1 MTYYTI
7 AYIAFLCP
15 GGWLS
20 SIIET
25 KLPSALKPLVCGERV
40 EIERLPNRVEALA
53 RFREVGGQGRIQ
65 WCKNLRCVDKK
76 VTRITTIVIE

>member
-15 GGWLS
+15 GGWFS

-25 KLPSALKPLVCGERV
+25 KLPSALKPFVCDQRV
-40 EIERLPNRVEALA
+40 EVERIPNRVEAMA
-53 RFREVGGQGRIQ
+53 RFRQVGGQGRFQ
-65 WCKNLRCVDKK
+65 WCKGLRCHDKK
-76 VTRITTIVIE
+76 VTHVTTINIE